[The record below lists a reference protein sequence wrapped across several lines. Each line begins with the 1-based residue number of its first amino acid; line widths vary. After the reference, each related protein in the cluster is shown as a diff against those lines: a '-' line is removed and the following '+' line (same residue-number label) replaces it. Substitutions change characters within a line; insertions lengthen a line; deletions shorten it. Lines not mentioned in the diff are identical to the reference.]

1 MILKWLFF
9 HKITKIAQ
17 WMNLVRDIIV
27 QHELYFLNKK
37 ILTYGSNH
45 LGQEYLKCISDQGR
59 REKDL

>member
-1 MILKWLFF
+1 
-9 HKITKIAQ
+9 
-17 WMNLVRDIIV
+17 MNLVRDIIV